1 MNELQKRA
9 KYHRKRQK
17 GMSPFYSPDGGS
29 CILPDYGNSTSIST
43 FNNSTSGS
51 APTSGMAEDYLQ
63 KPFND
68 DGSQLSRQELLNRI
82 KCWYPHFNEYLR
94 NGTKKSKEQLYMIY
108 NNINEKEK
116 QKIKQFEIENDPRT
130 YQKKQPG
137 VVINDPLYNF
147 EDNEREGEYEVQSS
161 TISLKEELNKL
172 DHESYE
178 NAHYCSDLVSMY
190 EGIEDRLSAQDKNE
204 LRKLINSTNDA
215 DTIAAFLAAKK
226 SQDED
231 MEDPLSN
238 QTPLCE
244 DDYPCDDDDN
254 WFYYKK
260 SSDENDDAIDEDYQ
274 KMDDDWGDPYT
285 TTEIERV
292 LKKLTNNF
300 TSEDG
305 DLRTYYVQEKILAI
319 SVLKKYYNIVE
330 VSDGRVDETS
340 EPSWVISYA
349 DPKEDLNENLSMNE
363 WYDSPEPDEDNADI
377 FYEVYVVDPGED
389 ISSVMPEVFHDEYE
403 IGDAF
408 DYAYAYALKQH
419 NKGEKHVE
427 IYRCYEDNIGVNR
440 YLEETL
446 YADSDLEEALHK
458 PKSVLSMMKDDGS
471 YKKIQNKILN
481 ILPED
486 SSDESIEITST
497 IDNGD
502 GTYTV
507 EFTVTYKQDGKTEEL
522 KREVLYSPETSTYL
536 FYTDESLTE
545 EGIQSISEF
554 KDVWDEKILEASQR
568 SLAAKITT
576 INKALNIA
584 PRGTEVY
591 NGVNFYEAVGNKE
604 FKKISEDNTSDDAI
618 FSVHDIVRELIDND
632 RQGLLTI
639 MNPEGLEEGYPN
651 TIGDR
656 YYRIDI
662 KHVTDSDGFLTDY
675 TWWYD
680 DATGQNIFIFGD
692 SELYTPGD
700 TDPDWETDSEETAQE
715 WWDNYVGPY
724 DEEDFDESLYESY
737 SDKDVK
743 EFLDEL
749 GGYTDY
755 DGKVEELMD
764 YFGMTKDQAEI
775 AIQDY
780 VTSPNYDEF
789 EENLNPINE
798 DSIDDKPWDRLDS
811 IHRILDVY
819 DSANDKYQDHIV
831 SEIAR
836 LAGFPDD
843 SYVGSLDPDDYVWT
857 KISDEKLRW
866 LDAVTRLTNAN
877 KAKDECLNESQYSDL
892 TEYSV
897 VSYDGK
903 RYSVHYNNV
912 DNSPEADAQQLFND
926 FRATVSMISPYDDA
940 DYFWASIEKGT
951 IKYIRDQKVVS
962 KDFYFNADDAGIEND
977 EWCEDIIMLAAS
989 KLAEKNATI
998 KPRMVYES
1006 VDSNERLCESDTYDV
1021 KLGDE
1026 VQWRGKSYIVIDD
1039 ENEYGS
1045 LTLRPTEMVDDDTFD
1060 GYGDSSED
1068 IFLDRFQLEEYNL
1081 DKDPDYDD
1089 EEELYEDVNKD
1100 LSFIVEICDF
1110 DDELEPT
1117 DKLEEIVVTVPELV
1131 SKYGKTVLDTAMIG
1145 VTKQVV
1151 EKAGGI
1157 PNNWDISYLI
1167 NNIASQKYHEQ
1178 NPNTDFTTGDLIHVS
1193 DISLLPDSIKLLQK
1207 KLGKML
1213 LPRYDDLDEAISD
1226 LSHPEQEFDSAAT
1239 SINSNKLPAIYSMVN
1254 FNEGDVV
1261 IDFGGGKFDN
1271 AVEYIKDKGATLLV
1285 YDPYN
1290 RSAEHN
1296 QEVLSI
1302 LEQNGGADAAVNSN
1316 VLNVI
1321 KEPEARKAVLQNIKQ
1336 LTKPGAPIYITVYEG
1351 RGDGIEGP
1359 TKSGYQLNRKTA
1371 DYMDEIQEVFPNA
1384 KRKGK
1389 LIVATN

>member
-9 KYHRKRQK
+9 KHHRKKQK
-17 GMSPFYSPDGGS
+17 GMSPFYSPDGGN

-82 KCWYPHFNEYLR
+82 KCWYPNFNEYLR

-130 YQKKQPG
+130 YQKKQPS

-178 NAHYCSDLVSMY
+178 NAQYCSDLVSMY

-215 DTIAAFLAAKK
+215 NTIAAFLAAKK

-231 MEDPLSN
+231 MEDTLSN

-244 DDYPCDDDDN
+244 DDYPCDDDDDS
-254 WFYYKK
+254 WFYGKK
-260 SSDENDDAIDEDYQ
+260 EDDDDSIDEDYQ
-274 KMDDDWGDPYT
+274 TRDDDWGDPYT

-305 DLRTYYVQEKILAI
+305 DLRTYYVQEKILAT

-471 YKKIQNKILN
+471 YKKIQNKILH

-507 EFTVTYKQDGKTEEL
+507 EFTATYKQDGKTEEL

-536 FYTDESLTE
+536 FYTDESLN
-545 EGIQSISEF
+545 
-554 KDVWDEKILEASQR
+554 EA
-568 SLAAKITT
+568 
-576 INKALNIA
+576 
-584 PRGTEVY
+584 
-591 NGVNFYEAVGNKE
+591 
-604 FKKISEDNTSDDAI
+604 
-618 FSVHDIVRELIDND
+618 
-632 RQGLLTI
+632 
-639 MNPEGLEEGYPN
+639 YPD
-651 TIGDR
+651 TLGHR
-656 YYRIDI
+656 YYRMDI
-662 KHVTDSDGFLTDY
+662 KQVKDSDGFLTDY

-680 DATGQNIFIFGD
+680 AATDQHIFIFGD

-715 WWDNYVGPY
+715 WWDSYVGPY
-724 DEEDFDESLYESY
+724 DEED
-737 SDKDVK
+737 
-743 EFLDEL
+743 
-749 GGYTDY
+749 Y
-755 DGKVEELMD
+755 D
-764 YFGMTKDQAEI
+764 I
-775 AIQDY
+775 
-780 VTSPNYDEF
+780 
-789 EENLNPINE
+789 EENLNTINE

-811 IHRILDVY
+811 IHRILNVY

-951 IKYIRDQKVVS
+951 IKYIKDQKVVS

-989 KLAEKNATI
+989 RLASKNSNI
-998 KPRMVYES
+998 QPRMVYES
-1006 VDSNERLCESDTYDV
+1006 VDLN
-1021 KLGDE
+1021 
-1026 VQWRGKSYIVIDD
+1026 
-1039 ENEYGS
+1039 
-1045 LTLRPTEMVDDDTFD
+1045 
-1060 GYGDSSED
+1060 ED
-1068 IFLDRFQLEEYNL
+1068 I
-1081 DKDPDYDD
+1081 
-1089 EEELYEDVNKD
+1089 V
-1100 LSFIVEICDF
+1100 FIVHVYESN
-1110 DDELEPT
+1110 DELEAT
-1117 DKLEEIVVTVPELV
+1117 DFLGDVKVTIPELI
-1131 SKYGKTVLDTAMIG
+1131 KQYGKGVINTAMKGITRQEVERNKGISSNWEIG
-1145 VTKQVV
+1145 
-1151 EKAGGI
+1151 
-1157 PNNWDISYLI
+1157 YLI
-1167 NNIASQKYHEQ
+1167 NNIASSKFHELNSDKY
-1178 NPNTDFTTGDLIHVS
+1178 FVLGDKIEVENLYS
-1193 DISLLPDSIKLLQK
+1193 LPDGIKLLQK

-1213 LPRYDDLDEAISD
+1213 LPRYDDLEEAISD

-1371 DYMDEIQEVFPNA
+1371 DYMSEVQEVFPNA

>member
-9 KYHRKRQK
+9 KYHRKKQK

-29 CILPDYGNSTSIST
+29 CILPDYGNSNSIST

-94 NGTKKSKEQLYMIY
+94 NGNKKSKEQLYMIY

-147 EDNEREGEYEVQSS
+147 EDNERDGEYEVQSS

-178 NAHYCSDLVSMY
+178 NARYCSDLVSMY

-244 DDYPCDDDDN
+244 DDYPCDDDDS
-254 WFYYKK
+254 WFYGMKK
-260 SSDENDDAIDEDYQ
+260 DEEDDSIDEDYQ
-274 KMDDDWGDPYT
+274 KRDDDWGDPYT

-458 PKSVLSMMKDDGS
+458 PKSLLSMMKDDGS

-507 EFTVTYKQDGKTEEL
+507 EFTATYKQNGKTEEL
-522 KREVLYSPETSTYL
+522 KREVLYSPETSTYF
-536 FYTDESLTE
+536 FYTDESL
-545 EGIQSISEF
+545 
-554 KDVWDEKILEASQR
+554 
-568 SLAAKITT
+568 
-576 INKALNIA
+576 N
-584 PRGTEVY
+584 
-591 NGVNFYEAVGNKE
+591 
-604 FKKISEDNTSDDAI
+604 ED
-618 FSVHDIVRELIDND
+618 
-632 RQGLLTI
+632 
-639 MNPEGLEEGYPN
+639 YPN

-680 DATGQNIFIFGD
+680 DATGQHIFIFGD

-764 YFGMTKDQAEI
+764 YFGMTKDEAEI

-811 IHRILDVY
+811 IHRILNVY
-819 DSANDKYQDHIV
+819 DRANDKYQDHIV

-926 FRATVSMISPYDDA
+926 FKATVSMISPYDDA

-951 IKYIRDQKVVS
+951 IKYIKDQKVVS

-989 KLAEKNATI
+989 RLASKNSNI
-998 KPRMVYES
+998 QPRMVYES
-1006 VDSNERLCESDTYDV
+1006 VDSD
-1021 KLGDE
+1021 
-1026 VQWRGKSYIVIDD
+1026 
-1039 ENEYGS
+1039 
-1045 LTLRPTEMVDDDTFD
+1045 
-1060 GYGDSSED
+1060 ED
-1068 IFLDRFQLEEYNL
+1068 I
-1081 DKDPDYDD
+1081 
-1089 EEELYEDVNKD
+1089 V
-1100 LSFIVEICDF
+1100 FIVHVYESN
-1110 DDELEPT
+1110 DELEAT
-1117 DKLEEIVVTVPELV
+1117 DFLGDVKVTIPELI
-1131 SKYGKTVLDTAMIG
+1131 KQYGKGVINTAMKGITRQEVERNKGISSNWEIG
-1145 VTKQVV
+1145 
-1151 EKAGGI
+1151 
-1157 PNNWDISYLI
+1157 YLI
-1167 NNIASQKYHEQ
+1167 NNIASSKFHELNSDKY
-1178 NPNTDFTTGDLIHVS
+1178 FVLGDKIEVENLYS
-1193 DISLLPDSIKLLQK
+1193 LPDGIKLLQK

-1213 LPRYDDLDEAISD
+1213 LPRYDDLEEAISD

-1351 RGDGIEGP
+1351 RGDGVEGP